1 MDRFIDEGI
10 SILENSAK
18 LFKIQYGQIYS
29 FFDYDTDIATPF
41 FKIQYGQIYSCFV
54 REEQEMEKALKS
66 NMDRFIEVCMR

>member
-29 FFDYDTDIATPF
+29 FFDYATDIATPF
-41 FKIQYGQIYSCFV
+41 FKIQYGQIYRSFIKN
-54 REEQEMEKALKS
+54 EKEMVKSLKS